1 MNTAGGIKMNKS
13 QKNSLSALVIAILLL
28 AFCVTIP
35 FAWFSGTPILRLSP
49 LVFFVLIYLVMGL
62 SVIFLRKKQSPAE
75 VSYDERDTIIKQKA
89 IFASYITLWILVLIG
104 CVLPVVL
111 YERGVLSE
119 MTILIN
125 MFPVVLFLMF
135 TIVVLV
141 YSLTVLT
148 QYGWRNKNHE

>member
-1 MNTAGGIKMNKS
+1 MNKS
-13 QKNSLSALVIAILLL
+13 QKNSLAALVIATLLL
-28 AFCVTIP
+28 AFCVAIP
-35 FAWFSGTPILRLSP
+35 FAWFSETPILRLSP
-49 LVFFVLIYLVMGL
+49 LVFFVLTFVVMGL
-62 SVIFLRKKQSPAE
+62 SVIFLRKKQNPAE
-75 VSYDERDTIIKQKA
+75 VDYDERDTIIRQKA

-119 MTILIN
+119 MTILVN

-148 QYGWRNKNHE
+148 QYGWGGRDGER